1 MIKRIIGT
9 SVGKL
14 ITALAGFAIIVINA
28 HYIGAVGIG
37 TISLILLGITFIN
50 LVSNFIGGP
59 AIVYL
64 LPRFD
69 AFRLL
74 VPSYLW
80 AFLCSAAGSVLL
92 SLTRLIPA
100 IYVFDVFWLSFFVT
114 VTSVNLTI
122 LLAKER
128 FKLYNL
134 LGTLQILITLI
145 VLIILVFFTDNHTVT
160 AYLLSFYA
168 GIILSFVISL
178 FAIRKL
184 IFFSDIEELPNVVI
198 TLLKYSPFMQF
209 GTFFQMLNYRLS
221 YYIIE
226 RFFGP
231 GLLGVFSVG
240 TQVSESVWIVGRSA
254 ATVHYARMSNTNDMD
269 YARNLTLVLIKSV
282 AVVTLLLLII
292 MALLPQGVYLFLFG
306 AGFGEARSVVLIL
319 APGMFF
325 TSVTMIISHY
335 FSGIGIPK
343 YSMYG
348 SAVGLVMTLG
358 VGFILI
364 PFLGIS
370 GAALTTSLSY
380 LVCMSYLL
388 IIFIRKTSVGY
399 RDFMIRKSDFLI
411 LRSALEINRKSD
423 L

>member
-9 SVGKL
+9 SAGKL

-28 HYIGAVGIG
+28 HFIGAAGVG

-80 AFLCSAAGSVLL
+80 AFLCSSAGAVLL
-92 SLTRLIPA
+92 SVSGLIPE
-100 IYVFDVFWLSFFVT
+100 IYVFDVFWLSFFIT

-128 FKLYNL
+128 FVVYNL
-134 LGTLQILITLI
+134 LSTLQIIITLV
-145 VLIILVFFTDNHTVT
+145 VLFYLVFVTGNHSVT
-160 AYLLSFYA
+160 AYLYAFYS

-184 IFFSDIEELPNVVI
+184 IHFSDIEELPHVVV
-198 TLLKYSPFMQF
+198 TMLKYSPFMQF
-209 GTFFQMLNYRLS
+209 GSFFQMLNYRLS

-240 TQVSESVWIVGRSA
+240 TQVSESVWIVGRGA
-254 ATVHYARMSNTNDMD
+254 ATVHYARLSNTNDMN
-269 YARNLTLVLIKSV
+269 YAKDLTLVLMKGV
-282 AVVTLLLLII
+282 AVVTFILLFI
-292 MALLPQGVYLFLFG
+292 MVLLPQSVYLFLFG
-306 AGFGEARSVVLIL
+306 VGFSEARTVVLIL
-319 APGMFF
+319 APGMLF
-325 TSVTMIISHY
+325 TAVTMIISHY
-335 FSGIGIPK
+335 FSGVGMPK

-348 SAVGLVMTLG
+348 SAVGLVMTLS

-364 PFLGIS
+364 PVLGIR
-370 GAALTTSLSY
+370 GAALTTTLSY
-380 LVCMSYLL
+380 LVCMCYL
-388 IIFIRKTSVGY
+388 IILFMRKTGASFN
-399 RDFMIRKSDFLI
+399 DFKIHKSDFFL
-411 LRSALEINRKSD
+411 LLSALNQHNDID
-423 L
+423 